1 MARTTEVTRT
11 TRGALSGDEAEA
23 LFATVD
29 ETGHS
34 NEERARSQ
42 HTLRTQIGKSVEV
55 DPLAGEDPSGANTDQ
70 LITRSAIIFVSFFL
84 VVVVLM
90 QVGWGYVRRV
100 TTTTLAEDASI
111 RSLVSAMTMG
121 VEWGGGFTQFPSEY
135 TVHEADENTHR
146 IEVTVIDSESSSEL
160 EVFSTA
166 QVQAS
171 ALAVNALLN
180 PNIDTVVYHVKVRR
194 DDHGHFQ
201 KARFFGFLRPTGAS
215 MPFMTFIWTKSAG
228 DEGVRFNCSIAGM
241 DNETQQR
248 LHDTITS
255 KSTPATLISYVIGDN
270 AAVVAEHVLTSAKD
284 DEQLGQRLNEL
295 ADAADVA
302 RAEAEAKAQAEA
314 EAAAA
319 AEAETAA
326 AEDESEAQADAA
338 DEASAG
344 AAGEAPTE
352 GEAAAEADAA
362 ATGE

>member
-34 NEERARSQ
+34 NEERARVQ
-42 HTLRTQIGKSVEV
+42 HTLRTLIGASVEV
-55 DPLAGEDPSGANTDQ
+55 DPLSNEDPSGANTDR
-70 LITRSAIIFVSFFL
+70 LITRSAILFVSFFL
-84 VVVVLM
+84 VVVVVM

-100 TTTTLAEDASI
+100 TTTTLTEDASI

-146 IEVTVIDSESSSEL
+146 IEVTVVDSESSSEL

-194 DDHGHFQ
+194 DDSGHFQ

-215 MPFMTFIWTKSAG
+215 TPFMTFIWTKST
-228 DEGVRFNCSIAGM
+228 DDSGVRFNCSIAGV
-241 DNETQQR
+241 DNETERR

-255 KSTPATLISYVIGDN
+255 KSTPGTIISYVIGDN
-270 AAVVAEHVLTSAKD
+270 AAVVAENVLSSAKND
-284 DEQLGQRLNEL
+284 AQVGENLRLL
-295 ADAADVA
+295 AEAADEA
-302 RAEAEAKAQAEA
+302 RAAAEAEAAAQAEA
-314 EAAAA
+314 EAQAQAQA
-319 AEAETAA
+319 
-326 AEDESEAQADAA
+326 EAQAQKETDAA
-338 DEASAG
+338 TDEDVASAASG
-344 AAGEAPTE
+344 AAHAQTGDET
-352 GEAAAEADAA
+352 ADAPQ
-362 ATGE
+362 E